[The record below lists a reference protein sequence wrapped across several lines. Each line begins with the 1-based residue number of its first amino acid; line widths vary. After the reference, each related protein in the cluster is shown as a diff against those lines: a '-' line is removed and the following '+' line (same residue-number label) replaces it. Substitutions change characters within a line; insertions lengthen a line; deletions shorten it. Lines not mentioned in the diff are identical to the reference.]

1 MAKTTAAPARAG
13 RNGHAPAAVA
23 ADGADRSARDRSYD
37 AIVIGGGHNGLVNG
51 AYLAKSGLKTL
62 ILERRHLVG
71 GAAIT
76 EELRPGFWFTT
87 FSYALSLLRPDIIH
101 DLELTKHGFMPLLM
115 PSTFAPMENGDYLL
129 LGQDHGENL
138 REIARHNQHD
148 ADAYEAYNHDVLRVC
163 RAIKPLLDQAPPDIF
178 SDDPEELIALAALG
192 SRFRKLDK
200 KVLHDA
206 VRLLTGSAADFL
218 DDYFDSEILKGYLAS
233 TSIIG
238 SKVGPYSQG
247 SGLVLLYHLLGEH
260 DGEFGAWAFHKQ
272 GNGGFTKVLARAA
285 EAFGAEIAL
294 ESPVERVIT
303 RDGEATGVALA
314 DGTEFRAPIV
324 VSALD
329 PRRTFLELVDPREL
343 PADLVE
349 TIERFRFQGTSAKVN
364 FALDGPPRYPALGDR
379 TDQFRGFTN
388 IGPSMEYLE
397 RAFDDAKYGWY
408 SKRPYL
414 DCAVQSTIDPDMA
427 PPGKHVMSCFVQY
440 APYHLRESDWDTEKE
455 RFGDTV
461 QATLE
466 SFFPGF
472 GDLVLQRE
480 IRTPLDIERTIGLS
494 EGNIFAG
501 EFLAPQMFLFRP
513 APGWSQYRTPIAGY
527 YQCGTGTHPGGCVMG
542 APGKLAAGQIL
553 KDRKRAGARDAV
565 QV

>member
-1 MAKTTAAPARAG
+1 MPKTTTPTAAAPKAKAPKAPKAPKTTAPR
-13 RNGHAPAAVA
+13 RTSST
-23 ADGADRSARDRSYD
+23 DRTYD
-37 AIVIGGGHNGLVNG
+37 AIVIGGGHNGLTNG
-51 AYLAKSGLKTL
+51 AYLAKAGLRTL
-62 ILERRHLVG
+62 ILERRNVVG

-129 LGQDHGENL
+129 LGMDRGENI
-138 REIARHNQHD
+138 REIARHSKHD
-148 ADAYEAYNHDVLRVC
+148 ADAYDAFEHDITKVLQV
-163 RAIKPLLDQAPPDIF
+163 IKPLLDQVPPDIF
-178 SDDPEELIALAALG
+178 SNDPSELMALAALG
-192 SRFRKLDK
+192 RRFRDLEP

-218 DDYFDSEILKGYLAS
+218 DDYFESDILKGYLAS
-233 TSIIG
+233 SSIIG
-238 SKVGPYSQG
+238 TKVGPYSQG
-247 SGLVLLYHLLGEH
+247 SGLVLLYHFIGEH
-260 DGEFGAWAFHKQ
+260 DANFGARAFHKR
-272 GNGGFTKVLARAA
+272 GNGGFTQVLARAA
-285 EAFGAEIAL
+285 RALGAEIAL
-294 ESPVERVIT
+294 ESPVAHVIT
-303 RDGEATGVALA
+303 KNGRATGVALA
-314 DGTEFRAPIV
+314 NGSEYHADIV
-324 VSALD
+324 VSAID

-343 PADLVE
+343 PTDLVDN
-349 TIERFRFQGTSAKVN
+349 IRRFRFQGTSSKVN
-364 FALDGPPRYPALGDR
+364 FALDGLPTYPALADRGD
-379 TDQFRGFTN
+379 QYRGFTN

-397 RAFDDAKYGWY
+397 HAFDDAKYGWY
-408 SKRPYL
+408 SQRPYL
-414 DCAVQSTIDPDMA
+414 DCAIQSTIDPDMA

-440 APYHLRESDWDTEKE
+440 TPYKLRESDWDTERE
-455 RFGDTV
+455 NLGDTV
-461 QATLE
+461 QRTLE

-513 APGWSQYRTPIAGY
+513 APGWSQYRTPIDGY
-527 YQCGTGTHPGGCVMG
+527 YQCGSGTHPGGCVMG

-553 KDRKRAGARDAV
+553 KDRSKV
-565 QV
+565 KN